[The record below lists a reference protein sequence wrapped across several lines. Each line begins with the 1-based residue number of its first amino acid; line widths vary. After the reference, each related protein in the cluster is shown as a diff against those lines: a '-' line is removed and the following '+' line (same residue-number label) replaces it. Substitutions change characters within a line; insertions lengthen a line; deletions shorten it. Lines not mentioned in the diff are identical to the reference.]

1 MNANIQVNH
10 LCAIYAA
17 RGNQRMHF
25 PSVVGQAKKNIIDLI
40 NKIKKIR
47 KVAPAFMN
55 VQWRAS
61 NVLTF

>member
-40 NKIKKIR
+40 NKIKKIGR
-47 KVAPAFMN
+47 LP
-55 VQWRAS
+55 
-61 NVLTF
+61 LLL

>member
-40 NKIKKIR
+40 NKIEKLGR
-47 KVAPAFMN
+47 LP
-55 VQWRAS
+55 
-61 NVLTF
+61 LLL